1 MAASE
6 ILFIAFYSVYFVYLL
21 HYLAY
26 IMEYYYAFEI
36 KMTEK
41 VSGKDARHLKKLD
54 QLLNKPL
61 KKAYILSNDPE
72 TQNISDNITAIHAAM
87 FVG

>member
-1 MAASE
+1 MD
-6 ILFIAFYSVYFVYLL
+6 
-21 HYLAY
+21 
-26 IMEYYYAFEI
+26 YYYAFEI

-54 QLLNKPL
+54 KLLNKPL

-72 TQNISDNITAIHAAM
+72 TQYFSDNIVAIHTAM
-87 FVG
+87 FLG